1 MSTTTTTTPDG
12 VDNAILSL
20 HLLDDGDALSLDE
33 LARLEAPFAAETA
46 ELFASVRDHDLVTLA
61 ARCDDDLGII
71 DIDPSGGAEV
81 IRDREGWETWFVQL
95 FAQLDAMDATTDT
108 LVTRY
113 DAVDWGTTGMGVVD
127 FTQTLT
133 VGGLTGLFHCIVT
146 IVWKRVDGRWVE
158 ARWHASLLDT
168 ELPEGF
174 GQSGG

>member
-1 MSTTTTTTPDG
+1 MTTTSTTSADG
-12 VDNAILSL
+12 TRDTNLTSNTLS
-20 HLLDDGDALSLDE
+20 DDAPLTLDALATLD
-33 LARLEAPFAAETA
+33 APFATETA
-46 ELFASVRDHDLVTLA
+46 ELFASVRDHDLPTLA

-71 DIDPSGGAEV
+71 DIDPTGGAEV

-108 LVTRY
+108 LVSRY

-146 IVWKRVDGRWVE
+146 IVWKHVGDRWVE
-158 ARWHASLLDT
+158 ARWHASLLYT

-174 GQSGG
+174 GQPA